1 MIYAIGCSF
10 TYGAELAD
18 RSQAWPSVLGNML
31 NRGVTNL
38 GKEATGN
45 TRIVKRSLDVILSD
59 CKLLVISWTNPGRI
73 ELADNYGIYDVWGG
87 RVSPWVNNESLK
99 HRLDFIKHTVV
110 HDQPEYYYT
119 NWLRQII
126 LIQSICKLKQ
136 IPCVMF
142 ISHNANKLH
151 MKYSHKHLDLV
162 NNIDMSMF
170 VDKTMFDSTDEWT
183 NKINKMPNGH
193 PSPVGHRLIASKVY
207 EHIRCI
213 SG

>member
-18 RSQAWPSVLGNML
+18 RSQAWPSVIQELLGKEI
-31 NRGVTNL
+31 TNL
-38 GKEATGN
+38 GKEASGN
-45 TRIVKRSLDVILSD
+45 TRIVKRALDAVLSD
-59 CKLLVISWTNPGRI
+59 CELLIICWTNPGRI
-73 ELADNYGIYDVWGG
+73 ELADNYGVYDVWGG
-87 RVSPWVNNESLK
+87 RVSPWINNTDLK
-99 HRLDFIKHTVV
+99 HRVDLIKYTAV

-126 LIQSICKLKQ
+126 LIQSICKLKK

-151 MKYSHKHLDLV
+151 IKFSQHHLCLV
-162 NNIDMSMF
+162 KNIDMDMF

-183 NKINKMPNGH
+183 NKLSKMPNGH
-193 PSPVGHRLIASKVY
+193 PSPEGHKLIANKVY
-207 EHIRCI
+207 EHIRYI